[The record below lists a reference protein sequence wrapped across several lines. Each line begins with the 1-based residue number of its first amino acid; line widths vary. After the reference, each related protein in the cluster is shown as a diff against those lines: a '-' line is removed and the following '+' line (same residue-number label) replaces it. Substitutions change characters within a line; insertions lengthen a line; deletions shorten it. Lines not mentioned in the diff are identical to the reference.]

1 MKPIIALIA
10 AATLSACSTSEMV
23 AMAQNECSQIG
34 YAPGS
39 AQYVECVER
48 GYRGTKA
55 SQEATIST
63 LALWA
68 AIEAVY

>member
-1 MKPIIALIA
+1 
-10 AATLSACSTSEMV
+10 
-23 AMAQNECSQIG
+23 MAS
-34 YAPGS
+34 
-39 AQYVECVER
+39 R

-55 SQEATIST
+55 SQEVTIST